1 MGGIQRVTERAG
13 AARAKEMALLAR
25 RYDPA
30 TLERWNIIN
39 RVVAPERLEE
49 TALTLARE
57 LANGPT
63 IAHASTKAI
72 VSHAVSY
79 GVEAT
84 DNAMKDLQREFWKSN
99 DLKVGLASL
108 QEHGPG
114 AARFEGR

>member
-1 MGGIQRVTERAG
+1 MSGIQRVTERAG
-13 AARAKEMALLAR
+13 PAPPEKVAPSQR

-84 DNAMKDLQREFWKSN
+84 DKAMKDLQREFWKSN

-108 QEHGPG
+108 QEH
-114 AARFEGR
+114 